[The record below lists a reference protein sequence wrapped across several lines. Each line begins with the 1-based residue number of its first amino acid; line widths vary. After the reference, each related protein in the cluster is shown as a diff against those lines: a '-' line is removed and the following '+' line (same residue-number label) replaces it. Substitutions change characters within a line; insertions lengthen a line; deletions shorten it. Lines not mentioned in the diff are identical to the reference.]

1 MLTACRTQQDPDVQ
15 PNFDLTSAD
24 VEGFLD
30 QLYEFHQAFH
40 SCFVRREPRE
50 HFLHYMAGQLSSLE
64 RKSIEPMAIH
74 IEGGNIRGMQRF
86 ISDDVWK
93 EDQMRQTYH
102 GMVADEMGEPQ
113 GMILFDESGFVKK
126 GQDSVGVARQYCG
139 TIGKV
144 DNCQVGVFAAYA
156 SSKGYALVDKRLFL
170 PEAWFDDDHADR
182 RATCRVPKEAVF
194 ESKPELAA
202 QMLLAIRVE
211 GVLPFRYIG
220 ADSVYGNSPVFLD
233 ALDACVGAIYLV
245 GISSEM
251 RCWLQRPVTQEQTY
265 LYRGEARTR
274 RLLAPGSEAPMSV
287 AEWAHGLQ
295 PHRWY
300 PRTVSEGSKGPIV
313 YEFARQRITLCRD
326 GLPDRTVWLVVKRS
340 LSATP
345 QYWYY
350 ISNAPASAALSLF
363 VWMSGRRWSIEQ
375 CFEESKSDVG
385 MDHYEVRTYE
395 GWHHHLLVS
404 MLAHFFLWRLK
415 IRLEKKITCPDGV
428 AVAEPIGSGVAPEE
442 LDERVESG
450 ADRLGAKAQSPGLL
464 LAS

>member
-1 MLTACRTQQDPDVQ
+1 MLTACRTLQNPDVQ
-15 PNFDLTSAD
+15 PNFDLTCTD

-30 QLYEFHQAFH
+30 QLHEFHQAFH

-50 HFLHYMAGQLSSLE
+50 HFLHYLAGQLSSLE
-64 RKSIEPMAIH
+64 RKSIEPMAMH

-93 EDQMRQTYH
+93 EDKMRQTYH

-113 GMILFDESGFVKK
+113 GIIIFDESGFVKK
-126 GQDSVGVARQYCG
+126 GQDSVGVARQYCS

-144 DNCQVGVFAAYA
+144 ENCQVGVFAAYA
-156 SSKGYALVDKRLFL
+156 SSKGYALVDKPLFL
-170 PEAWFDDDHADR
+170 PEAWFDDEHAER
-182 RATCRVPKEAVF
+182 RVTCRVPKEAVF
-194 ESKPELAA
+194 RSKPELAA
-202 QMLLAIRVE
+202 QMLLAIRAE

-220 ADSVYGNSPVFLD
+220 ADSVYGNSPVLLE

-251 RCWLQRPVTQEQTY
+251 RCWRQRPVTQEQTY
-265 LYRGEARTR
+265 LYRGEVCARR
-274 RLLAPGSEAPMSV
+274 ILAPGSEPPMSV

-295 PHRWY
+295 THRCY
-300 PRTVSEGSKGPIV
+300 RRTVSEGGKGPIV
-313 YEFARQRITLCRD
+313 YEFARRRVTLCRD

-345 QYWYY
+345 KYWYS

-363 VWMSGRRWSIEQ
+363 VWMSGRRWSMEQ
-375 CFEESKSDVG
+375 CFEESKSEVG

-395 GWHHHLLVS
+395 GWHHHILVS
-404 MLAHFFLWRLK
+404 MLAHFFLWQLK
-415 IRLEKKITCPDGV
+415 IRLEKKITSADRSAVAMSVGRGV
-428 AVAEPIGSGVAPEE
+428 AATALEQRAEI
-442 LDERVESG
+442 G
-450 ADRLGAKAQSPGLL
+450 AD
-464 LAS
+464 

>member
-1 MLTACRTQQDPDVQ
+1 MLTACRTRQNPDVQ
-15 PNFDLTSAD
+15 PNFDLTGAD
-24 VEGFLD
+24 VEGFVD

-50 HFLHYMAGQLSSLE
+50 HFLRYMAGQLSSLE
-64 RKSIEPMAIH
+64 RKSIEPMAMH
-74 IEGGNIRGMQRF
+74 IAGGNIRGMQRF

-93 EDQMRQTYH
+93 EDQMRRIYH

-113 GMILFDESGFVKK
+113 GMILVDESGFVKK

-156 SSKGYALVDKRLFL
+156 SSKGYALVDQRLFL
-170 PEAWFDDDHADR
+170 PDAWFDDDHAER
-182 RATCRVPKEAVF
+182 RVTCRVPKEAAF
-194 ESKPELAA
+194 QSKPELAA
-202 QMLLAIRVE
+202 QMVLAIRAE
-211 GVLPFRYIG
+211 GVLPFRYVG

-233 ALDACVGAIYLV
+233 ALDACAGCVYLV

-251 RCWLQRPVTQEQTY
+251 RCWLQRPVTQEHSY
-265 LYRGEARTR
+265 LYRGETR
-274 RLLAPGSEAPMSV
+274 VRRILAPGSGPPMSV
-287 AEWAHGLQ
+287 AQWAYSLR

-300 PRTVSEGSKGPIV
+300 RRTVSEGSKGPIV
-313 YEFARQRITLCRD
+313 YEFTRRRVTLCRD

-345 QYWYY
+345 QYWFY
-350 ISNAPASAALSLF
+350 ISNAPVSAALSLF

-395 GWHHHLLVS
+395 GWRHHILVS

-428 AVAEPIGSGVAPEE
+428 AVAQPLGSGVAPEA
-442 LDERVESG
+442 LDERAQSG
-450 ADRLGAKAQSPGLL
+450 ADRLGATAQSPSLL

>member
-1 MLTACRTQQDPDVQ
+1 ML
-15 PNFDLTSAD
+15 
-24 VEGFLD
+24 
-30 QLYEFHQAFH
+30 
-40 SCFVRREPRE
+40 
-50 HFLHYMAGQLSSLE
+50 
-64 RKSIEPMAIH
+64 
-74 IEGGNIRGMQRF
+74 
-86 ISDDVWK
+86 
-93 EDQMRQTYH
+93 
-102 GMVADEMGEPQ
+102 
-113 GMILFDESGFVKK
+113 K
-126 GQDSVGVARQYCG
+126 GV
-139 TIGKV
+139 
-144 DNCQVGVFAAYA
+144 

-170 PEAWFDDDHADR
+170 PEAWFDDDHAER
-182 RATCRVPKEAVF
+182 RVTCRVPKEVAF
-194 ESKPELAA
+194 QSKPELAA
-202 QMLLAIRVE
+202 QMLLAIRAE

-233 ALDACVGAIYLV
+233 ALNACVGSVYLV

-251 RCWLQRPVTQEQTY
+251 HCWLQRPVTQEQTY
-265 LYRGEARTR
+265 RYRGEAHTR
-274 RLLAPGSEAPMSV
+274 RLLAPGSEPPMSV
-287 AEWAHGLQ
+287 AQWAHHLP

-300 PRTVSEGSKGPIV
+300 RRTVSEGSKGPIV

-340 LSATP
+340 LSAP
-345 QYWYY
+345 PEYWYY